1 MKSSITTPNQSIST
15 LTFRPRTE
23 QRFHELLNNPDRS
36 KEETDK
42 RIAQHLQNENGN
54 ADNKADDKAIE
65 TNKNEHD
72 YVSLMVNDYF
82 LKLAYL

>member
-1 MKSSITTPNQSIST
+1 MKKHTVN
-15 LTFRPRTE
+15 LTFHPRTD

-36 KEETDK
+36 KEEADE
-42 RIAQHLQNENGN
+42 RIAQHFQNENGN

>member
-1 MKSSITTPNQSIST
+1 MKTIIAIPKQFISALTSRPWSKQCFPKFADDPNGAEENADECITQ
-15 LTFRPRTE
+15 
-23 QRFHELLNNPDRS
+23 Q
-36 KEETDK
+36 
-42 RIAQHLQNENGN
+42 LQDENGN
-54 ADNKADDKAIE
+54 ANNKTDYKAIE

>member
-1 MKSSITTPNQSIST
+1 MKTIITIPKHFISA
-15 LTFRPRTE
+15 LTSRPWSK
-23 QRFHELLNNPDRS
+23 QRFPKFADNP
-36 KEETDK
+36 KGAEE
-42 RIAQHLQNENGN
+42 N
-54 ADNKADDKAIE
+54 ADERITQQLQDENSNAYNKADDKAIE